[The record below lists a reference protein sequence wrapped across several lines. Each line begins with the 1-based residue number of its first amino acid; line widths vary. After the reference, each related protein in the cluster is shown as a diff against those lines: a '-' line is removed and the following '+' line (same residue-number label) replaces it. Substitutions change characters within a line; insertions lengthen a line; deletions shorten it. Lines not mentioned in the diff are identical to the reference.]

1 MWVLLSL
8 LVWPLASW
16 SQALDDPRGVIA
28 GTVLLAE
35 DNHPA
40 VRVKVEVRPFTGG
53 SPATVFTN
61 WQGAFQ
67 VGGLARGTYVV
78 VVEEFGYERVEEV
91 VQVDGAEWGLRLYL
105 KKANPAGPAPAGY
118 VVSAHELSIPSKARK
133 AFDKGIEHRAKKD
146 PGGSL
151 AHFQRAVELFPSYYE
166 AYFQMGIVQ
175 MQLGQAT
182 DAENNLQ
189 KAIDLSSGRYANAEF
204 AMGGLL
210 ADEEKFSDSERVTRR
225 GLEQEPDSYLGQ
237 FELGRAL
244 LGMNRVQ
251 EAEQSTEKAR
261 SIKPDFSPVYLL
273 LANIH
278 YTERAYALQCKDLDE
293 YLRRVPNGELSAR
306 AREVRENI
314 QRLLSRDESAS
325 GAPPAKP

>member
-1 MWVLLSL
+1 L
-8 LVWPLASW
+8 LV
-16 SQALDDPRGVIA
+16 
-28 GTVLLAE
+28 E

-40 VRVKVEVRPFTGG
+40 ARVKVDVRPFAGG

-61 WQGAFQ
+61 WQGDFQ

-78 VVEEFGYERVEEV
+78 VVEESGYERVEQI
-91 VQVDGAEWGLRLYL
+91 VQVDRAAWGLRLYL
-105 KKANPAGPAPAGY
+105 RKANAAGPAPAGY
-118 VVSAHELSIPSKARK
+118 VVSAHELGIPSKARK
-133 AFDKGIEHRAKKD
+133 AFEKGIEHRAKKD

-166 AYFQMGIVQ
+166 AYFQMGLVHL
-175 MQLGQAT
+175 QLGQTA

-189 KAIDLSSGRYANAEF
+189 KAIDFSSGRYANAEF

-210 ADEEKFSDSERVTRR
+210 ADQEKFSDSERVTRR
-225 GLEQEPDSYLGQ
+225 GLEQAPDSYLGQ

-244 LGMNRVQ
+244 LGLNRAQ
-251 EAEQSTEKAR
+251 EAEQSAQKAR

-278 YTERAYALQCKDLDE
+278 YTQHAYALQCKDLDE
-293 YLRRVPNGELSAR
+293 YLRRDPNGELSAR

-314 QRLLSRDESAS
+314 QRILSSDESAS
-325 GAPPAKP
+325 GAPAPKP